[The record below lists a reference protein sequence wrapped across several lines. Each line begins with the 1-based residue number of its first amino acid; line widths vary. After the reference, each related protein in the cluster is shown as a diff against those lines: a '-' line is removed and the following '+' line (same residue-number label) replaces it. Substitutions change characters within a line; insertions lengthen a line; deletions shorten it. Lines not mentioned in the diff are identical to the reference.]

1 MLATVERRL
10 EQLVKDTSFWDQ
22 AVDNLVTAPDP
33 DWADTNVGMYLY
45 EQHGTSSSYVFDAD
59 NRLVYGMKD
68 GERWSDDQFSY
79 FSNGL
84 GILLDHARAA
94 PDTQVPQHN
103 SGLLVA
109 GDTVAFVSA
118 GVLTT
123 YFKVDGVQF
132 NKPTQSILMLARVL
146 DTDLI
151 AELAE
156 NFLLKGL
163 RLLPP
168 DTMPVTASFPLVA
181 VDGTRIGYLAWQAD
195 TSGTS
200 LLRWLLPFIAVVF
213 IVLAGLVFV
222 FVRQTSNV
230 VTTLRK
236 AQDDLVRQE
245 RLAVLGK
252 LAATVSHELRN
263 PLGTISTSMITITS
277 LTEGKE
283 LGIEGAIGRIER
295 NIKRCD
301 DIIGEM
307 LDYTRDTAPNL
318 VPTDVDDWLGGV
330 LD

>member
-1 MLATVERRL
+1 M
-10 EQLVKDTSFWDQ
+10 SS
-22 AVDNLVTAPDP
+22 DP
-33 DWADTNVGMYLY
+33 
-45 EQHGTSSSYVFDAD
+45 
-59 NRLVYGMKD
+59 
-68 GERWSDDQFSY
+68 
-79 FSNGL
+79 
-84 GILLDHARAA
+84 
-94 PDTQVPQHN
+94 
-103 SGLLVA
+103 
-109 GDTVAFVSA
+109 
-118 GVLTT
+118 
-123 YFKVDGVQF
+123 
-132 NKPTQSILMLARVL
+132 
-146 DTDLI
+146 
-151 AELAE
+151 
-156 NFLLKGL
+156 
-163 RLLPP
+163 
-168 DTMPVTASFPLVA
+168 
-181 VDGTRIGYLAWQAD
+181 
-195 TSGTS
+195 
-200 LLRWLLPFIAVVF
+200 
-213 IVLAGLVFV
+213 
-222 FVRQTSNV
+222 SNV